1 MMTSKRQSEN
11 IIPKRKIKH
20 KLRILR
26 SPNDTRAKP
35 RHPYYAVLDTLDKA
49 ICKLGSVPAEPTR
62 MNSRKSGIKS
72 AGGYVDSALNKM
84 AEAKGTSWI
93 TLEPAFCVVRDVMEM
108 LGFVSFCLRG
118 TTANTKW
125 LTEIRDQAT
134 EMLKEA
140 QQMITVIIVADE
152 DASAETTK
160 EQSK

>member
-1 MMTSKRQSEN
+1 
-11 IIPKRKIKH
+11 
-20 KLRILR
+20 
-26 SPNDTRAKP
+26 
-35 RHPYYAVLDTLDKA
+35 
-49 ICKLGSVPAEPTR
+49 

-72 AGGYVDSALNKM
+72 AGRYVDSALNQM

-93 TLEPAFCVVRDVMEM
+93 TLEPAFCVVRDVMGM

-152 DASAETTK
+152 DASAEPTK

>member
-1 MMTSKRQSEN
+1 MMTSKRQWES

-20 KLRILR
+20 ELRILR
-26 SPNDTRAKP
+26 SAKDNRAKP

-49 ICKLGSVPAEPTR
+49 ICKLGSVPGDTTR

-72 AGGYVDSALNKM
+72 AGRYVEGALNQM
-84 AEAKGTSWI
+84 AEVKGASWI
-93 TLEPAFCVVRDVMEM
+93 RLEPAFCLVRDVMGM
-108 LGFVSFCLRG
+108 LGVVSFCFSG
-118 TTANTKW
+118 TTFNTKW

-134 EMLKEA
+134 EMLQEA

-152 DASAETTK
+152 DASVEPTK